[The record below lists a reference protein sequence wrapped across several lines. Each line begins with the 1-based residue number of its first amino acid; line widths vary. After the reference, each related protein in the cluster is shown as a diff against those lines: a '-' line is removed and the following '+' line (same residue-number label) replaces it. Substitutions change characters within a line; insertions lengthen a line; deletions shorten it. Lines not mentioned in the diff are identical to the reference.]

1 MITGELIVTE
11 ITEAIGGHK
20 RYTLLPMGYDD
31 GFRLNMD
38 QNSVTPFTIDVGP
51 SAPANELAELKPGST
66 VYVSLS
72 TKLPN
77 RESSTNPDSE
87 SHVD

>member
-11 ITEAIGGHK
+11 ITEVIGGHK
-20 RYTLLPMGYDD
+20 RYTLVPMQCGN

-38 QNSVTPFTIDVGP
+38 QNRVTPFTIDVGP

-72 TKLPN
+72 FDAPN
-77 RESSTNPDSE
+77 TESSTNPESE